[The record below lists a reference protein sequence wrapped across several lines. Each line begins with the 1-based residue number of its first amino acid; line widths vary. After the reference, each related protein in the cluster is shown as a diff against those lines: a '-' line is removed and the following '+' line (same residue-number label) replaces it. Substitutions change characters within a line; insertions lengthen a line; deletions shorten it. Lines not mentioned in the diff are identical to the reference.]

1 MSSVPFSGIRPF
13 SISFWNC
20 MYAMKPQA
28 LIVQKSTIGTPSSF
42 AALTVNDMFPS
53 ETTQLTGG
61 TWTEL
66 LLLSLESRFRNG
78 SKQFFLVDSQRDGM
92 SCVASA
98 FWSGSLGGR
107 PSGIDSKRKSGKPS
121 REFGPRDLSRRL
133 RLYSVWT
140 KVMWKPLWWRS
151 LANFSIGF
159 MWPCAGH
166 GIHTAWGLFGVCG
179 VNSILGRSLQ

>member
-1 MSSVPFSGIRPF
+1 MSCIICSVPFSGIRPF

-92 SCVASA
+92 SCV
-98 FWSGSLGGR
+98 R
-107 PSGIDSKRKSGKPS
+107 
-121 REFGPRDLSRRL
+121 
-133 RLYSVWT
+133 
-140 KVMWKPLWWRS
+140 
-151 LANFSIGF
+151 SIGMLKRITRRKAVGDRF
-159 MWPCAGH
+159 EAEVGQAVERVRAS
-166 GIHTAWGLFGVCG
+166 GFEQTLEVVLGVDKGYVKASVVKKFG
-179 VNSILGRSLQ
+179 